1 MLPVI
6 ATKHMVLTLLTPQY
20 AQQLAHYRCEN
31 QAHLA
36 PWEPLR
42 EQDYFTLA
50 GAEQSAQ
57 TALDLYF
64 AGTAVQLIALTPA
77 QEEIVGICSLTN
89 IIRGPFQACYL
100 GYSISEN
107 CQGQGLA
114 DEMLSR
120 ALDYAFNELTLN
132 RVMAN
137 FMPSNARS
145 EKLLMKFGFEREGV
159 AKRYLKIAGQW
170 QDHVLSAKV
179 RGLCPQS
186 AIDVDALDEGS

>member
-20 AQQLAHYRCEN
+20 AQHLAHYRCEN

-77 QEEIVGICSLTN
+77 QDEIVGICSLTN

-100 GYSISEN
+100 GYSIAEN

-114 DEMLSR
+114 DEMLAS
-120 ALDYAFNELTLN
+120 ALNYAFNELTLN

-145 EKLLMKFGFEREGV
+145 ETLLMKLGFEREGF
-159 AKRYLKIAGQW
+159 AKRYLQIAGQW

-179 RGLCPQS
+179 RGDLFNP
-186 AIDVDALDEGS
+186 